1 MLDWVLN
8 IMATFPGA
16 AFNLLVNEQDERN
29 LRKIERHF
37 NKMIPDVAWDDDN
50 GIEQVLKDAGLA

>member
-1 MLDWVLN
+1 MLGSVLN

-16 AFNLLVNEQDERN
+16 AFNLLVTEQDERN

-37 NKMIPDVAWDDDN
+37 NKMIPDVRLFDF
-50 GIEQVLKDAGLA
+50 GVS